1 LSFGWTVNDEDD
13 LLEIVEQQAAIARM
27 VELRR

>member
-1 LSFGWTVNDEDD
+1 LSFDWTVNDEDD
-13 LLEIVEQQAAIARM
+13 LLEIVEQQVAIARM